1 MKTKHSSKAERYAE
15 EIGKRFISDRIS
27 HAYSFGDGHINDTFC
42 LVTDKESYICQR
54 IRGKID
60 TGILE
65 HNYLLYSELFEKADL
80 LYPRWLKTSENSFFY
95 NDANIIFQHC
105 FSDVDGIIVSKMK
118 EIYLS
123 NDIYPY

>member
-60 TGILE
+60 TGIL
-65 HNYLLYSELFEKADL
+65 NK
-80 LYPRWLKTSENSFFY
+80 
-95 NDANIIFQHC
+95 
-105 FSDVDGIIVSKMK
+105 VS
-118 EIYLS
+118 S
-123 NDIYPY
+123 NPDKQFRHHTQW